1 MGSNNGKFS
10 ENDQEK
16 FAQKKDIQFK
26 INGKRYNV
34 RPGSIPLDTT
44 LNSFIRI
51 YAGLTG
57 TKFMCRE
64 GGCGCCTVLM
74 RRKHPLTGSDW
85 IGTVNSCLMFVYSCH
100 GVEVLTIEGVGN
112 RQTGYH
118 PAQTRLAQMNG
129 TQCGYCSPGMV
140 MTMVGLLEN
149 QQGRITMSDVEKHLG
164 GNICRCTGY
173 RPILDAFKS
182 LANDADPSLTTK
194 TCTDIEDLP
203 KKCVF
208 SCQMCPII
216 PSEPMHFPL
225 ENHREWFRVT
235 RLNDVLKILDKS
247 NNRPYMLVAG
257 NTAHG
262 VYRRPEDIEIFI
274 DITEVEDLRVTML
287 GDTLEVG
294 AGVTLTEFIGF
305 LNEAAQ
311 AKPQEF
317 SYCRQLSKHLELVA
331 HPSVRNVGTIGGN
344 LSLKHQHPEFP
355 SDVFLILETVGAF
368 ITLIECTGL
377 HRVVSIEDFMYK
389 SMRKRVLIRVTLP
402 PLHPDKYSLVTYKI
416 MPRAQNAHAII
427 NAGFLFKFNPDRS
440 TVQQARICYGGV
452 NPRFVHATNTENLL
466 ASKNLFAN
474 ETLCLLMASL
484 SEELKFDWILPDNS
498 PRYRKMLAMGLLY
511 KAILSLAP
519 PERLRECV
527 KSGGGEIHRG
537 MSSGKQEIN
546 SPEHV
551 LPKIEG
557 VIQCSGEAQ
566 YHNDHSYMLHEVWGA
581 FVPAT
586 SVKATILDIDASE
599 ALNIPGVVAFFS
611 AKDIPG
617 VNNYTTKVF
626 IPPLNVLQV
635 DELFCSGTVLY
646 HSQPVG
652 IILADTMKLAL
663 KAAKA
668 VRITYSKPDDVKLL
682 LSVDDVLEAGAVD
695 RIFDYENLLEAE
707 SRGSDT
713 ATTITGKIQLTA
725 QYHYYMEPQTT
736 VCKPTESGGLTVYTS
751 THCLHFSQ
759 MGIAQVLKIPE
770 NSVFMK
776 VNRVGGSFGGKNSK
790 SVQVAC
796 AAALACWH
804 LKRPVRFVLSMED
817 DMMMMGKRFSIQS
830 QYEIE
835 VDKSGVIQKLE
846 NIAYIDVAGSKN
858 EVPVR
863 SFITTLFTSVYDSAT
878 WSMDIKGVYTDTSP
892 GTWFRAPGFFEGHA
906 MAENIMEH
914 IANHLQLDPLDV
926 RLANMHKGQP
936 IREILLEF
944 LSKCNY
950 ESRREHVALYNAG
963 NRWRKRGIA
972 FVPMC
977 YGIRTDTRYGV
988 FVAVYAVDGSV
999 SVCHGGVDMGQ
1010 GINTKVAQIAA
1021 RTLGLPVNMIK
1032 IETPNS
1038 LVSANVTLTGGSQT
1052 MDAVGKLVLA
1062 ACNNILE
1069 RMKPVREENPSSS
1082 WADLVRITYE
1092 RDISLV
1098 SYVASDPD
1106 RDAIQYNVYGCACTE
1121 IEVDML
1127 TGDFQLRRVD
1137 IVEDVGESLNPAID
1151 IGQIEGAF
1159 VMGIGYWLHERI
1171 VRNPETG
1178 EILTN
1183 RSWTYKPPGARDIP
1197 VDFRVSFLQKQQL
1210 PAGLIGSK
1218 AVGEPAMCMSIS
1230 AIFALRNAI
1239 NSSREDAGL
1248 PHSFVRLDGSTQKE
1262 DILLLSGTHFSQ
1274 FQL

>member
-1 MGSNNGKFS
+1 MGSNHGKFS
-10 ENDQEK
+10 ENGREK
-16 FAQKKDIQFK
+16 YIQFK
-26 INGKRYNV
+26 INGKMFCV
-34 RPGSIPLDTT
+34 RPGSIPTNTT
-44 LNSFIRI
+44 LNTFIRS

-64 GGCGCCTVLM
+64 GGCGCCSVLI
-74 RRKHPLTGSDW
+74 RRKHPVTGADW
-85 IGTVNSCLMFVYSCH
+85 MGTVNSCLMFVYSCH

-247 NNRPYMLVAG
+247 NNRPYMLMAG

-294 AGVTLTEFIGF
+294 AGVTLTEFIDF

-331 HPSVRNVGTIGGN
+331 HPSVRNIGTIGGN

-368 ITLIECTGL
+368 VTIAQCNGA
-377 HRVVSIEDFMYK
+377 HRVLSIENFLYK
-389 SMRKRVLIRVTLP
+389 SVKKSVLTKVTLP
-402 PLHPDKYSLVTYKI
+402 SLHPDKYSLVTYKI

-440 TVQQARICYGGV
+440 TVQQVRICYGGV

-474 ETLCLLMASL
+474 DTIFLLMTSL
-484 SEELKFDWILPDNS
+484 SNELEFNWISPDYS

-511 KAILSLAP
+511 KAILSLVP
-519 PERLRECV
+519 PERLKDCL
-527 KSGGGEIHRG
+527 KSGGEEINRDV
-537 MSSGKQEIN
+537 SSGKQQIN
-546 SPEHV
+546 SSENV
-551 LPKIEG
+551 LTKIES
-557 VIQCSGEAQ
+557 VIHSSGEAKFI
-566 YHNDHSYMLHEVWGA
+566 NDQAYMLHEVWGA

-586 SVKATILDIDASE
+586 EVKAIILNIDATE
-599 ALNIPGVVAFFS
+599 ALQIPGVVALFS

-617 VNNYTTKVF
+617 KNSYMTIVS
-626 IPPLNVLQV
+626 LESMNVQEP

-652 IILADTMKLAL
+652 IILADTMELAL
-663 KAAKA
+663 KAATA

-713 ATTITGKIQLTA
+713 ATTITGKIKFTE

-759 MGIAQVLKIPE
+759 MGIAQVLRIPE

-776 VNRVGGSFGGKNSK
+776 VQRVGGGFGGKNAK

-804 LKRPVRFVLSMED
+804 LKRPVRFVLSIED
-817 DMMMMGKRFSIQS
+817 NIMMMGNRYPMQS
-830 QYEIE
+830 HYK
-835 VDKSGVIQKLE
+835 VDISKTGVIQKLE
-846 NIAYIDVAGSKN
+846 NTVHMDVSTSKT
-858 EVPVR
+858 EAPFP
-863 SFITTLFTSVYDSAT
+863 SFIVTHFTNTYDSRM
-878 WSMDIKGVYTDTSP
+878 WSLDIKGVYTDCSIF
-892 GTWFRAPGFFEGHA
+892 TWFRAPACLEGHA

-926 RLANMHKGQP
+926 RLANMRKDQP

-944 LSKCNY
+944 LSNCNY
-950 ESRREHVALYNAG
+950 ERRRKEVAVYNAS

-972 FVPMC
+972 FIPMC
-977 YGIRTDTRYGV
+977 YAIGTDRPYAV

-999 SVCHGGVDMGQ
+999 SICHGGIEMGQ

-1032 IETPNS
+1032 IENPNS
-1038 LVSANVTLTGGSQT
+1038 LVSVNVSITEGSQT
-1052 MDAVGKLVLA
+1052 MDSVGQLVLE
-1062 ACNNILE
+1062 ACDNILE
-1069 RMKPVREENPSSS
+1069 RMKPVRKENPAAS
-1082 WADLVRITYE
+1082 WAELIRIAFE
-1092 RDISLV
+1092 RNISLV
-1098 SYVASDPD
+1098 SYVATDPNKD
-1106 RDAIQYNVYGCACTE
+1106 PVRYNVYGCACTE

-1171 VRNPETG
+1171 VRHPETG

-1218 AVGEPAMCMSIS
+1218 AVGEPPMCMSIS

-1248 PHSFVRLDGSTQKE
+1248 PHSFVRLDSSTQKE

-1274 FQL
+1274 FHL